1 MNCVLVCCHAA
12 SNERQVSSNAGRLD
26 ESAVFHCDFAT
37 KCQTG
42 AKRYGDPKRFAWK
55 VREGKLSTAGVDKE
69 GVMLKRFELEAET
82 VDSDIGMALAQCCAR
97 EAAVRWHSARI

>member
-1 MNCVLVCCHAA
+1 MQHRTNVRFLQTRETSCGQTV
-12 SNERQVSSNAGRLD
+12 D

-82 VDSDIGMALAQCCAR
+82 VDSDVGMSLAQCCAP
-97 EAAVRWHSARI
+97 EAAVRWHSGRS